1 MHFSS
6 FLFSH
11 NWGSPLFVIPIR
23 AIYDPEVEIPDSSDS
38 SKTPPGEEEGRVEFP
53 FSSESSD
60 YSRMDMMEG
69 PGVKRPLFKPSKR
82 FSKQEPKTKVS
93 TEVGK
98 ENANEQEKIP
108 KAEAQNEKMAKG
120 TTDVGKDAESTQD
133 KIPTAETHAEKV
145 ADNAESQMQDQALQ
159 QQIEQDIMKV
169 ASQDNNDKEE
179 QSKAAIEN
187 ESQHSQGNDQG
198 TDD

>member
-60 YSRMDMMEG
+60 SSDLDMMKG
-69 PGVKRPLFKPSKR
+69 PRVKKPIFKPSTR
-82 FSKQEPKTKVS
+82 FSKHAPKTQAS
-93 TEVGK
+93 TDVGNN
-98 ENANEQEKIP
+98 NANEQEKIP
-108 KAEAQNEKMAKG
+108 TAETQQEKMAKG
-120 TTDVGKDAESTQD
+120 ETDVGKDTTSTQHE
-133 KIPTAETHAEKV
+133 ITTAETHAETATGK
-145 ADNAESQMQDQALQ
+145 AKDQMQDHALQ
-159 QQIEQDIMKV
+159 QQIEQDI
-169 ASQDNNDKEE
+169 
-179 QSKAAIEN
+179 
-187 ESQHSQGNDQG
+187 
-198 TDD
+198 